1 MKKGKLLIFT
11 FCLPIL
17 FLLLINSVRAEETC
31 LREPKMEK
39 LTDSSKKITIPD
51 LNESNHNFYRFN
63 LEGYL
68 AFCLDPGKRLTGSGE
83 KYTLESKVP
92 ISVPILLKAYTY
104 SKNHSDDE
112 KARLAAQIIFWAYS
126 YKNNIG
132 STSEE
137 QKKLEDY
144 IKQGFKTYYSL
155 SESDARQEAQKYW
168 NYINKDTTPTPGLKL
183 YRWKYV
189 TGGKNSVQYNAS
201 DYQNI
206 ITEFELEACVPES
219 SCYLETFSNLAKCNL
234 NGENQTNTGVITQ
247 IPKGDCKDEFTK
259 DDFNIS
265 GKYTNELGPYCR
277 MYCLDSFNEYY
288 PGGIDKR
295 VTVGTY
301 IVWPHSFSFT
311 PAERKAFLDV
321 YPMENRLT
329 KDCKIYVDTESIK
342 KRYNFYKALMKKY
355 PGGAKNFKDGGN
367 SCDTYDANTKE
378 AKSAY
383 DKCMKTKNEYR
394 GTNSDG
400 SYTSYETQEECAAN
414 HTQCSTVKINDNSA
428 CTNNEEKKYNDAKTI
443 SDECNAYKDAYDKAK
458 KVISDVN
465 SCGQADIKLNENYNI
480 TYEVSYNDP
489 KYGRSYNLTDTSSSS
504 CTGCNDNKPAKIT
517 ENPVSITTNQLINS
531 AKEIENRKISASFSK
546 RYNLSN
552 DGNNLIYNYIDKN
565 TGKSTSSIKN
575 IANRFSTIGFSIMP
589 ISHKAK
595 KNKIYDLSISIV
607 NVTGTSFDEEILN
620 RGKYTCHYKVIDDTP
635 KPCECPENTENSGES
650 YEQCVIAHNFKITDS
665 ETGILIDTGKGTA
678 SKSDYGEKTTW
689 KCNDLTMACE
699 STKDEYQAIM
709 TEYCREDAYQ
719 CPSDSDHPE
728 VNLTTCIEG
737 EGKKFKECVEL
748 CYDNTITV
756 DDHPLC
762 VGRDCTRLTCPP
774 NSANPDFDFETCLL
788 SNSRKTCLKK
798 CNDHPDD
805 YKCPKGTSK
814 EDMPIDSCVSEQIS
828 KNPKITVQEAIEAC
842 VDTVCNIK
850 SGGNIIYRTI
860 SLSNPFP
867 SYNSD
872 STVSQQNL
880 KVGIFNDT
888 IKGRYPGSNWNS
900 SITVNTKILY
910 NRSSKTRTIDGDEVY
925 SVKPL
930 YKFVLDSKTIKA
942 IRKYN
947 NQHKYDDFNLTCK
960 LNNSAAC
967 MSNFVRNKTY
977 GLTDGVCSNTTNEDD
992 FYSCLYIY

>member
-11 FCLPIL
+11 FCLPVL
-17 FLLLINSVRAEETC
+17 FLLLINSVRAEEAC
-31 LREPKMEK
+31 IIGPDIEFGNKNQ
-39 LTDSSKKITIPD
+39 KITIPD
-51 LNESNHNFYRFN
+51 LNESNHNFYRFTLN
-63 LEGYL
+63 GHF

-83 KYTLESKVP
+83 KYALESNVP

-104 SKNHSDDE
+104 SKNKGDE
-112 KARLAAQIIFWAYS
+112 QSRLATQIIFWAYS
-126 YKNNIG
+126 YKGNKG
-132 STSEE
+132 DS
-137 QKKLEDY
+137 LEDQEKLKEY

-155 SESDARQEAQKYW
+155 IESAAQELSKIVW
-168 NYINKDTTPTPGLKL
+168 NEIETTPLIDGLKL

-189 TGGKNSVQYNAS
+189 EGGKNSDKYDAS
-201 DYQNI
+201 DFQDI
-206 ITEFELEACVPES
+206 ITDFKFEGCVPES

-234 NGENQTNTGVITQ
+234 NGENQINTGMITQ

-259 DDFNIS
+259 EDVNVS
-265 GKYTNELGPYCR
+265 GKYTEFAGQGSYCR
-277 MYCLDSFNEYY
+277 MYCLNSFNESY

-301 IVWPHSFSFT
+301 IVWPHSF
-311 PAERKAFLDV
+311 PATLAEKKAFLDV
-321 YPMENRLT
+321 YPMKNRLT

-342 KRYNFYKALMKKY
+342 KDYDEYKNKMKEYSSGDKDGKSLFSKNNNCTEYDNAKKAAIEAYNKCAVTKNVYRRTNADGTYSQFESQSDCISQYGQCATTQIIDDSNCSDSVKSNKTTAENNANLCNTYKKY
-355 PGGAKNFKDGGN
+355 YDGAKG
-367 SCDTYDANTKE
+367 
-378 AKSAY
+378 
-383 DKCMKTKNEYR
+383 
-394 GTNSDG
+394 
-400 SYTSYETQEECAAN
+400 
-414 HTQCSTVKINDNSA
+414 
-428 CTNNEEKKYNDAKTI
+428 
-443 SDECNAYKDAYDKAK
+443 
-458 KVISDVN
+458 VISEVN
-465 SCGQADIKLNENYNI
+465 SCGQADIKIEENYNI

-489 KYGRSYNLTDTSSSS
+489 EYGRSYNLTDTSSSS
-504 CTGCNDNKPAKIT
+504 CTGCNDNKPTKIT
-517 ENPVSITTNQLINS
+517 EDPAKISTKQLTDS
-531 AKEIENRKISASFSK
+531 AKKIENRKISASFIK

-552 DGNNLIYNYIDKN
+552 DENNLIYNYIDKN

-589 ISHKAK
+589 ISYKAK
-595 KNKIYDLSISIV
+595 KNKIYDLSISVV
-607 NVTGTSFDEEILN
+607 NVTGTSFDSEIKN
-620 RGKYTCHYKVIDDTP
+620 RKTYTCHYKVIDDTP

-699 STKDEYQAIM
+699 STTTEFQKIM
-709 TEYCREDAYQ
+709 TEYCRKDAYQ

-728 VNLTTCIEG
+728 VNLTDCIEG
-737 EGKKFKECVEL
+737 LGKKFKECVSK
-748 CYDNTITV
+748 CYG
-756 DDHPLC
+756 DDDDDE
-762 VGRDCTRLTCPP
+762 VACPP
-774 NSANPDFDFETCLL
+774 DSANPDFDLETCLL
-788 SNSRKTCLKK
+788 SNSRKTCLDK
-798 CNDHPDD
+798 CNDNPGDDDDDDDDD

-967 MSNFVRNKTY
+967 MSSFVRNKTY
-977 GLTDGVCSNTTNEDD
+977 GLTDGVCSNTTNKDD